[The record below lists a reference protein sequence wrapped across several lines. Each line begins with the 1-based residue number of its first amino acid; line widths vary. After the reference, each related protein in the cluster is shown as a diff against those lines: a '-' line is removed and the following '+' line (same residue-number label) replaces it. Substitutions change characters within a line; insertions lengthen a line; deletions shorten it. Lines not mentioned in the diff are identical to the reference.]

1 MKRVD
6 RSSRVL
12 IDGKKALVTGGSRGI
27 GSGIVKTFLQNGAS
41 VYYISRKPGPY
52 LDEYKRLAEENG
64 AQVVFK
70 EGNVADEGTITA
82 TVKEILE
89 ESGGL
94 DILVNNAGVAKDGLV
109 MRMSADDWND
119 VMNINLTSA
128 FYISKVVSR
137 SMVKRRRGAI
147 VNVTSIVGLVG
158 NAGQS
163 NYAASKAGLIGFT
176 KSLAREIAGRN
187 VRVNA
192 VAPGY
197 IQTDMTGRLTPE
209 QQEGLKAQIPMGRV
223 GTPEDVA
230 NVVMFLASDLAGYV
244 TGQVIRISGGMGM

>member
-1 MKRVD
+1 M
-6 RSSRVL
+6 L

-27 GSGIVKTFLQNGAS
+27 GSGIVKTFLRNGAS
-41 VYYISRKPGPY
+41 VYYVSRKPGHH
-52 LDEYKRLAEENG
+52 LKEYKEIAAENG
-64 AQVVFK
+64 VEVIYK
-70 EGNVADEGTITA
+70 EGNVADEETISA
-82 TVKEILE
+82 TVNEILE
-89 ESGGL
+89 ESGGI
-94 DILVNNAGVAKDGLV
+94 DILVNNAGIAKDGLV
-109 MRMSADDWND
+109 MRMSAEDWQD
-119 VMNINLTSA
+119 VININLTSA
-128 FYISKVVSR
+128 FYISKAVSR
-137 SMVKRRRGAI
+137 SMIKRRTGAI

-197 IQTDMTGRLTPE
+197 IQTEMTDKLSDE

-223 GTPEDVA
+223 GEPEDVA
-230 NVVMFLASDLAGYV
+230 NVVLFLASDLAGYV
-244 TGQVIRISGGMGM
+244 TGQVVRISGGMGM

>member
-1 MKRVD
+1 M
-6 RSSRVL
+6 L

>member
-1 MKRVD
+1 
-6 RSSRVL
+6 VL

-27 GSGIVKTFLQNGAS
+27 GSGIVKTFLRNGAS
-41 VYYISRKPGPY
+41 VYYISRKPGDHF
-52 LDEYKRLAEENG
+52 DEYRRIAEEHG
-64 AQVVFK
+64 VEVIYK
-70 EGNVADEGTITA
+70 EGNVADEETITA
-82 TVKEILE
+82 TVNEILE
-89 ESGGL
+89 ESGGI
-94 DILVNNAGVAKDGLV
+94 DILVNNAGIAKDGLV
-109 MRMSADDWND
+109 MRMSAEDWQD
-119 VMNINLTSA
+119 VININLTSA

-137 SMVKRRRGAI
+137 SMIKRRTGAI
-147 VNVTSIVGLVG
+147 INVTSIVGLVG

-197 IQTDMTGRLTPE
+197 IQTEMTGKLSEE
-209 QQEGLKAQIPMGRV
+209 QQESLKAQIPMGRV
-223 GTPEDVA
+223 GEPEDVA
-230 NVVMFLASDLAGYV
+230 NVIVFLASDLAAYV

>member
-1 MKRVD
+1 M
-6 RSSRVL
+6 L

-27 GSGIVKTFLQNGAS
+27 GSGIVKTFLRNGAS
-41 VYYISRKPGPY
+41 VYYISRKPGDHF
-52 LDEYKRLAEENG
+52 DEYRRIAEEHG
-64 AQVVFK
+64 VEVIYK
-70 EGNVADEGTITA
+70 EGNVADEETITA
-82 TVKEILE
+82 TVNEILE
-89 ESGGL
+89 ESGGI
-94 DILVNNAGVAKDGLV
+94 DILVNNAGIAKDGLV
-109 MRMSADDWND
+109 MRMSAEDWQD
-119 VMNINLTSA
+119 VININLTSA

-137 SMVKRRRGAI
+137 SMIKRRTGAI
-147 VNVTSIVGLVG
+147 INVTSIVGLVG

-197 IQTDMTGRLTPE
+197 IQTEMTGKLSEE
-209 QQEGLKAQIPMGRV
+209 QQESLKAQIPMGRV
-223 GTPEDVA
+223 GEPEDVA
-230 NVVMFLASDLAGYV
+230 NVIVFLASDLAAYV